1 MCHEPDAR
9 APLPPISGASDV
21 ARSADIV
28 LRSSDG
34 TEFAAFE
41 ALTPHD
47 HAPGIVIYR
56 TSGVCIPS
64 TATWRCGRPRRGCTR
79 SRSTTSGGPRG

>member
-9 APLPPISGASDV
+9 APLPPIAGASDL

-41 ALTPHD
+41 ALISHD
-47 HAPGIVIYR
+47 GAPGIVIL
-56 TSGVCIPS
+56 PS
-64 TATWRCGRPRRGCTR
+64 VRGLH
-79 SRSTTSGGPRG
+79 PF

>member
-9 APLPPISGASDV
+9 PPLPPIAAASHL

-41 ALTPHD
+41 ALSP
-47 HAPGIVIYR
+47 
-56 TSGVCIPS
+56 
-64 TATWRCGRPRRGCTR
+64 
-79 SRSTTSGGPRG
+79 